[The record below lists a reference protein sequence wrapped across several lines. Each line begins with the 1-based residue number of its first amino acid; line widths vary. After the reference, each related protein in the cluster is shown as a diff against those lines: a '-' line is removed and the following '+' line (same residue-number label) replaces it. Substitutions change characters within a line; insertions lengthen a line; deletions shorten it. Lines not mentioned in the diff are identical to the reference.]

1 MTATDTQPLALDE
14 GPPTRI
20 LHPGDVACAGR
31 GQRLETLLGSCVAV
45 LLTDPRGT
53 VGGMCHIV
61 HAAGRL
67 GDDTRFGGAA
77 LDHLYGQLLARGIVP
92 RLCRAWVIGGGN
104 MFPDRYDHAHVG
116 DSNVRWVLQALQ
128 HDEVAIVGCDL
139 GGSTYRRVGWT
150 VGAAAPEVTAM
161 AVDSART

>member
-1 MTATDTQPLALDE
+1 MSTLVAPYLAVDE
-14 GPPTRI
+14 GPALQV

-61 HAAGRL
+61 HAAGLQR
-67 GDDTRFGGAA
+67 DDTRFGDAA
-77 LDHLYGQLLARGIVP
+77 LHRLYALLLARSIVP

-104 MFPDRYDHAHVG
+104 MFPGRYERAHVG

-128 HDEVAIVGCDL
+128 HDEVAVIGQDL

-150 VGAAAPEVTAM
+150 VGAIAPEVTAM
-161 AVDSART
+161 PVDTVRS